1 MPVGYHTS
9 TQQHVVHQYT
19 QHNKQHTTIYNN
31 KTHSPDIV
39 CQLCDDPTRCAATV
53 TLLSF
58 ILLSFFVHCNKHQQ
72 SVPHNTTHFT
82 SLCLSTSSFQ
92 SSSCFIY
99 QTSTCSTCTTNTIS
113 PYNNHSYPLCQSLDW
128 RKIHFQHI
136 FTHLTHTQI
145 QTLHQQ
151 SQHANLIHLCTGTTL
166 WSGFSLSSR

>member
-19 QHNKQHTTIYNN
+19 QHNKQHTTTYNN
-31 KTHSPDIV
+31 KTHSPDID
-39 CQLCDDPTRCAATV
+39 CQPDDPTRCAATV

-58 ILLSFFVHCNKHQQ
+58 FVHCNNHQQ

-92 SSSCFIY
+92 SSSSFIY

-113 PYNNHSYPLCQSLDW
+113 PYNNHPYPLCQSLHW
-128 RKIHFQHI
+128 RKIAFHHI

-145 QTLHQQ
+145 QKPHQQ
-151 SQHANLIHLCTGTTL
+151 SQQAISFT
-166 WSGFSLSSR
+166 SGPGRPCGPASPFAPGNPRSP